1 MEDDTEI
8 DDFLGSNTSNE
19 SGHNNEVGKVDLQ
32 LKLQDTCIMCYMC
45 NCSSVQLH
53 KT

>member
-8 DDFLGSNTSNE
+8 DDFLRNNTSNE

-32 LKLQDTCIMCYMC
+32 LKLQDIHVM
-45 NCSSVQLH
+45 
-53 KT
+53 